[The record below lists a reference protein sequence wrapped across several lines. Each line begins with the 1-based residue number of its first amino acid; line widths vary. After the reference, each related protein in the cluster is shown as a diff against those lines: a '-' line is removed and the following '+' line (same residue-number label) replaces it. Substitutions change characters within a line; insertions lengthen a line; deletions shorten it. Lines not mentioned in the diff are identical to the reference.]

1 MKSIVARKERGIGC
15 CSEEVFAARRVVLL
29 TLNRDSSFFRQT
41 PLAHKTGINKKP
53 LALGYRRIL
62 DVVDQGSTA
71 STMTIKF
78 RFGNANPNTGNMYLQ
93 VDGHR
98 PTLRLNVTSILFKPE
113 QTEQAILE
121 WKRFVFK
128 YLKTTNKKTL
138 PLVGSL
144 CFTKYKG
151 CQHKRTVCKCRV
163 S

>member
-1 MKSIVARKERGIGC
+1 MLRSLQQLRWTNAFGFATNEKHCGTKGKRYRLLFGRGFCSKAGC
-15 CSEEVFAARRVVLL
+15 FTYAQPGLF
-29 TLNRDSSFFRQT
+29 FFRQT

-62 DVVDQGSTA
+62 DVVDQGNTA

-93 VDGHR
+93 VDAHR

-128 YLKTTNKKTL
+128 YLKTTNKKNS
-138 PLVGSL
+138 PIG
-144 CFTKYKG
+144 
-151 CQHKRTVCKCRV
+151 R
-163 S
+163 